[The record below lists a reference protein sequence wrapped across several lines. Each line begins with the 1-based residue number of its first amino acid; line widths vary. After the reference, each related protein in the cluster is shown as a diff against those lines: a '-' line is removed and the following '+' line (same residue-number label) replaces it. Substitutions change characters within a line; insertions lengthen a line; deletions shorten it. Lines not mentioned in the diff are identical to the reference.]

1 MWLEQIKLRML
12 LHDDIPE
19 HQELPKEY
27 DMELTDN
34 DLKDHYV
41 FSEED
46 LPGYKAKNRARI
58 EASNAGIPASLLR
71 SREPRPE
78 KPTYDRRSRYQ
89 PYYRKAIPSQ

>member
-1 MWLEQIKLRML
+1 ML
-12 LHDDIPE
+12 LHDNIPE

-27 DMELTDN
+27 DIELTDG
-34 DLKDHYV
+34 DMRDHYI

-58 EASNAGIPASLLR
+58 EASNAGIPASILR
-71 SREPRPE
+71 AREIREGRAE

-89 PYYRKAIPSQ
+89 PYYRKAIPSE